1 MNGRRAAFFLV
12 PLLFVGAC
20 TGTDEDDA
28 TDGDTSP
35 TATAGSADMG
45 ACEFDVPAGVE
56 IECGT
61 LPVPADRDDP
71 DAGEIELAFA
81 VVRSAADS
89 PAEDPVVYLSGGPG
103 QSTLELVPQA
113 FGLLYEPLTENRD
126 LVLVDQRGTGLTEP
140 SLACDEYSSWVRESL
155 GSDLPPDE
163 LEAQAV
169 QSLDECRQ
177 RLVDEGIDFAD
188 YDSAASAA
196 DLEDLRVALGYDEWN
211 LYGISYGTRLA
222 QAAMRDHP
230 EGIRSVVLD
239 AAYPVDA
246 DLYEE
251 TPGNAVRAMEAL
263 FAACADDPGCAAE
276 YPDLERTF
284 TSLVEEL
291 NTSPAPITVV
301 DPTNGQR
308 IEDELDGDS
317 LVGFLFQSLYSTELL
332 AHLPE
337 IITAADDGE
346 FGTIGLLLGALSQ
359 QLELVSIGQ
368 QLAVQCQEEVAFGT
382 RDEVAAAAAEH
393 PLVEGFFEGAPTLGP
408 GVFDVCDSWDAGEPG
423 DGANDPVTS
432 EIPALVLAGDL
443 DPITPPRWG
452 EEIAEGL
459 PNSYFVRFPFTGH
472 GALPS
477 HDCAVRIAA
486 HFLDDPG
493 SQPATG
499 CVDDIDP
506 PAFTADD
513 IEVEMTSFESEELG
527 LTGLRPEGWTEVIPG
542 VWQESVLAS
551 LVQRVVPGA
560 TAEQLLQT
568 VGVQM
573 GLAEPPQPVGELST
587 DSFTWQLY
595 RLDDLGQSVDLALAD
610 GPDGLLLVQLTT
622 SPARN
627 DVHRQEVF
635 LPAVEALAPLS

>member
-1 MNGRRAAFFLV
+1 MAGRRAAFALV

-20 TGTDEDDA
+20 TSSDEDDA
-28 TDGDTSP
+28 TGGDASP
-35 TATAGSADMG
+35 TAAGVDLG
-45 ACEFDVPAGVE
+45 ACNFDVPAGVE

-71 DAGEIELAFA
+71 DAGEIQLAFGI
-81 VVRSAADS
+81 VRSDADDV
-89 PAEDPVVYLSGGPG
+89 AEDPVVYLSGGPG

-113 FGLLYEPLTENRD
+113 YGLLYEPLTQNRD

-140 SLACDEYSSWVRESL
+140 SLACDEYSSWVRESV
-155 GSDLPPDE
+155 GSDLPPEE

-169 QSLDECRQ
+169 QSLDDCRQ
-177 RLVDEGIDFAD
+177 RLVDEGVDFAD
-188 YDSAASAA
+188 YNSAASAA

-230 EGIRSVVLD
+230 DGIRSVVLD

-251 TPGNAVRAMEAL
+251 TPRNAVRAMEEL
-263 FAACADDPGCAAE
+263 FATCADDPGCAAQ
-276 YPDLERTF
+276 YPDLEQTF
-284 TSLVEEL
+284 ASLVDEL
-291 NTSPAPITVV
+291 NASPAPITVI

-317 LVGFLFQSLYSTELL
+317 LVGFLFQTLYSTELL

-359 QLELVSIGQ
+359 QLELVSFGQ
-368 QLAVQCQEEVAFGT
+368 QLAVQCQEEVAFGSQE
-382 RDEVAAAAAEH
+382 DVAAAAAEH

-408 GVFDVCDSWDAGEPG
+408 GVFDVCASWDAGEPV

-452 EEIAEGL
+452 EEIAEEL
-459 PNSYFVRFPFTGH
+459 PNSFFVRFPFTGH

-477 HDCAVRIAA
+477 HECAVGIAVD
-486 HFLDDPG
+486 FLDDPG
-493 SQPATG
+493 SEPATD
-499 CVDDIDP
+499 CVDDIET

-527 LTGLRPEGWTEVIPG
+527 LTGLRPEGWAEVLPG
-542 VWQESVLAS
+542 AWQESVLAS
-551 LVQRVVPGA
+551 LVQQVVPGA

-568 VGVQM
+568 VGTQL
-573 GLAEPPQPVGELST
+573 GLAEPPQPVGELAT

-595 RLDDLGQSVDLALAD
+595 RLDDLGQSVELALAD

-627 DVHRQEVF
+627 DVHREQVF

>member
-1 MNGRRAAFFLV
+1 MAGRRAAFVLV

-20 TGTDEDDA
+20 TSGDEDDA
-28 TDGDTSP
+28 PGGDASP
-35 TATAGSADMG
+35 SAPAGNVEMG
-45 ACEFDVPAGVE
+45 ACEFEVPAGVE
-56 IECGT
+56 IECGR

-71 DAGEIELAFA
+71 DAGEIQLAFA
-81 VVRSAADS
+81 VVRSGADS

-113 FGLLYEPLTENRD
+113 FGAIYEPLTENRD

-155 GSDLPPDE
+155 GSDLPPEE

-169 QSLDECRQ
+169 QSLEDCRQ
-177 RLVDEGIDFAD
+177 RLVDEGVDFAD
-188 YDSAASAA
+188 YNSAASAA
-196 DLEDLRVALGYDEWN
+196 DLEDLRVALGHDEWN

-222 QAAMRDHP
+222 QAALRDHP
-230 EGIRSVVLD
+230 DGIRSVVLD

-263 FAACADDPGCAAE
+263 FATCADDPGCAAQ
-276 YPDLERTF
+276 YPDLQQTF
-284 TSLVEEL
+284 TNLVEEL
-291 NTSPAPITVV
+291 NASPAPITVV

-308 IEDELDGDS
+308 IEDELDGNS
-317 LVGFLFQSLYSTELL
+317 LVGFLFQTLYSTELVP
-332 AHLPE
+332 HLPE
-337 IITAADDGE
+337 IITAADDGD
-346 FGTIGLLLGALSQ
+346 FGTIGLLLGALSA

-368 QLAVQCQEEVAFGT
+368 QLAVQCQEEVAFGSQE
-382 RDEVAAAAAEH
+382 DVAAAAAEH

-408 GVFDVCDSWDAGEPG
+408 GVFDVCASWDAGEPG
-423 DGANDPVTS
+423 EGANDPVTS

-452 EEIAEGL
+452 EEIAAEL
-459 PNSYFVRFPFTGH
+459 PNSFFVRFPFTGH

-477 HDCAVRIAA
+477 HECAVDIAVE
-486 HFLDDPG
+486 FLDDPG
-493 SQPATG
+493 SEPATG
-499 CVDDIDP
+499 CVDDIEA

-513 IEVEMTSFESEELG
+513 IQVEMTSFESEELG

-568 VGVQM
+568 VGAQL
-573 GLAEPPQPVGELST
+573 GTGEPPQPVGELAT
-587 DSFTWQLY
+587 ESFTWQLY
-595 RLDDLGQSVDLALAD
+595 RLDDLGQSVELALAD
-610 GPDGLLLVQLTT
+610 GPDGLLLVQMTT

-627 DVHRQEVF
+627 DVHRGLIF